1 MHFQAQWITTAED
14 MKDICPVFRRKW
26 RSDRKAEKAV
36 LTLTALGV
44 YEAELNGRRIGD
56 YVMAP
61 GWTSYE
67 KRLQYQQYDIT
78 EMLGEENTL
87 TVTVGKGWFR
97 SRMADF
103 AYPEEARAREERPCG
118 IIGEICFR
126 YEDGTE
132 ESLPTDTSWKYGESP
147 VRFSEIYDG
156 ESYDASFHTDEWRQA
171 VPLDWSRDILIP
183 QEGEEIREM
192 ERISAR
198 KVFRTPKGEIVVD
211 FGQEVTG
218 YVEFTVD
225 AREGER
231 VHLLHGEMLDRD
243 GNFYNENYRSAKSEI
258 TYICR
263 EGRQTWHPRL
273 TFFGFRYVKLDEFP
287 GKPDADQFPA
297 PENREVCADQFTAIA
312 VYSNM
317 KRTGY
322 ITSANGRL
330 NRLVSNIVWG
340 QKGNFLDVPT
350 DCPQRDERLGWT
362 GDAQVFV
369 KTACY
374 NFDTERF
381 FTKWLHDLAADQRPD
396 GGVST
401 VVPDYMPGDKP
412 SAAWGDAAVIC
423 PWQVYM
429 TYGNEK
435 ILEEQFDSMKRW
447 VDYITASTKEPYLWI
462 GGTHFGDWLGL
473 DAPPGNYK
481 GSSREDL
488 IASAYYAY
496 STELLIKAGR
506 VLGRDMDEYEKLHEN
521 IICAFR
527 RTFPEYY
534 TQTEHILAVRFGLAE
549 DLQKTADDLAEMIIK
564 DGIQI
569 RTGFVGTPLI
579 LHVLSSYGHTDLAYS
594 LLLRREYPSWL
605 YSVDMGATTVWEH
618 WDGIRSDGDFWS
630 ADMNS
635 FNHYSYGA
643 VADWIYEAAAGIMPV
658 EEYPGFQKVRIEPHP
673 DRRIGWLGAMIRTRN
688 GEVSSKWICEE
699 DAVRYEIS
707 AEMTVVIVI
716 DGKTVEVEPGQ
727 YTFWG
732 TLPDER

>member
-1 MHFQAQWITTAED
+1 MDFQAQWITTSEELGNA
-14 MKDICPVFRRKW
+14 CPVFRRKW
-26 RSDRKAEKAV
+26 RSAGKAEKAV

-44 YEAELNGRRIGD
+44 YEAVLNGCRIGD

-78 EMLGEENTL
+78 GLIEEENTL
-87 TVTVGKGWFR
+87 TITVGKGWFR

-103 AYPEEARAREERPCG
+103 AYPEEAQARAARPCG
-118 IIGEICFR
+118 IIGEICFK

-132 ESLPTDTSWKYGESP
+132 EILATDTSWEYGESQ

-156 ESYDASFHTDEWRQA
+156 ESYDASFHTNEWKR
-171 VPLDWSRDILIP
+171 VLPLDWSRDILIP

-192 ERISAR
+192 ERIAA
-198 KVFRTPKGEIVVD
+198 KKIFRTPKGEIVVD

-218 YVEFTVD
+218 YVEFTLN
-225 AREGER
+225 AREGEQVR
-231 VHLLHGEMLDRD
+231 LLFGEMLDRH
-243 GNFYNENYRSAKSEI
+243 GNFYNENYRSAKAEV

-263 EGRQTWHPRL
+263 EGGQTWHPGL
-273 TFFGFRYVKLDEFP
+273 TFFGFRYMKLERFP
-287 GKPDADQFPA
+287 GNPDAAQFK
-297 PENREVCADQFTAIA
+297 AIA
-312 VYSNM
+312 VYSDM

-322 ITSANGRL
+322 IVSADDKL

-340 QKGNFLDVPT
+340 QKGNFLDLPT

-423 PWQVYM
+423 PWQIYM
-429 TYGNEK
+429 AYGNRR

-447 VDYITASTKEPYLWI
+447 VDYITTSTEEPYLWI

-473 DAPPGNYK
+473 DAPSGSYK
-481 GSSREDL
+481 GASREDL

-496 STELLIKAGR
+496 STELFVKAGR
-506 VLGRDMDEYEKLHEN
+506 VLGKDMDDYEQLYEN
-521 IICAFR
+521 IIRAFR
-527 RTFPEYY
+527 RRFPEYY
-534 TQTEHILAVRFGLAE
+534 TQTECILAVQFGLAE

-564 DGIQI
+564 DGVQI

-579 LHVLSSYGHTDLAYS
+579 LHVLSSYGHTALAYS
-594 LLLRREYPSWL
+594 LLLRKEYPSWL

-618 WDGIRSDGDFWS
+618 WDSIRPDGSFWS
-630 ADMNS
+630 ANMNS

-643 VADWIYEAAAGIMPV
+643 VADWIYEVAAGITPV
-658 EEYPGFQKVRIEPHP
+658 EEFPGFQRVRIEPHP
-673 DRRIGWLGAMIRTRN
+673 DHRLGWLGALIRTRN

-699 DAVRYEIS
+699 AAVRYEIS
-707 AEMTVVIVI
+707 AAMPAVIVI

-732 TLPDER
+732 KLYPGA

>member
-1 MHFQAQWITTAED
+1 MHFQAQWITIAED
-14 MKDICPVFRRKW
+14 MKDICPIFRRKW
-26 RSDRKAEKAV
+26 RSDRQAEKAV

-56 YVMAP
+56 YVLAP
-61 GWTSYE
+61 GWTSYQ

-87 TVTVGKGWFR
+87 TVTVGRGWFR

-126 YEDGTE
+126 YEDGIE
-132 ESLPTDTSWKYGESP
+132 EILTTDTSWEYGESQ
-147 VRFSEIYDG
+147 VQFSEIYDG
-156 ESYDASFHTDEWRQA
+156 ELCDASFRTDKWKH
-171 VPLDWSRDILIP
+171 VVSLDWSRDILIP

-192 ERISAR
+192 ERISAK
-198 KVFRTPKGEIVVD
+198 KVFRTPKGEMVVD

-225 AREGER
+225 AHEGER
-231 VHLLHGEMLDRD
+231 VHILHGEMLDSE

-258 TYICR
+258 NYICR

-287 GKPDADQFPA
+287 GEAK
-297 PENREVCADQFTAIA
+297 ADQFTAIA
-312 VYSNM
+312 VYSDM
-317 KRTGY
+317 KQTGY
-322 ITSANGRL
+322 IASSNSGL
-330 NRLVSNIVWG
+330 NRLVSNVFWG

-362 GDAQVFV
+362 GDAQVFI
-369 KTACY
+369 KTASY
-374 NFDTERF
+374 NFDVEKF
-381 FTKWLHDLAADQRPD
+381 FAKWMHDLAADQRPD

-401 VVPDYMPGDKP
+401 VVPDYMPGDSP

-423 PWQVYM
+423 PWQLYM
-429 TYGNEK
+429 TYGNVK
-435 ILEEQFDSMKRW
+435 ILEDQFESMKRW
-447 VDYITASTKEPYLWI
+447 IDYITASTKEPYLWT

-473 DAPPGNYK
+473 DAPSGSYK

-496 STELLIKAGR
+496 STELLVKAGR
-506 VLGRDMDEYEKLHEN
+506 VLGRDMDGYEKLYDG
-521 IICAFR
+521 IVRAFH
-527 RTFPEYY
+527 RTFPEYH
-534 TQTEHILAVRFGLAE
+534 TQTEHVLAIQFGLVE
-549 DLQKTADDLAEMIIK
+549 DPQRTADDLAEMIIR
-564 DGIQI
+564 DGTQI

-579 LHVLSSYGHTDLAYS
+579 LHVLSSYGYTELAYS

-605 YSVDMGATTVWEH
+605 YPVEKGATTIWEH
-618 WDGIRSDGDFWS
+618 WDGIRPDGNFWS

-643 VADWIYEAAAGIMPV
+643 VVDWIYEVAAGINPI
-658 EEYPGFQKVRIEPHP
+658 EEYPGFAKTRIEPHP
-673 DRRIGWLGAMIRTRN
+673 DHRIGWLEASVRT
-688 GEVSSKWICEE
+688 GHGMVSSKWICDE
-699 DAVRYEIS
+699 DSIRYEITVEMP
-707 AEMTVVIVI
+707 AEIVI
-716 DGKTVEVEPGQ
+716 DGKAMNVEPGK

-732 TLPDER
+732 RPQNAGYRKKEENRK